1 MEEEIDLRQYVE
13 VLIRHWGW
21 IAGLALVAAAAAL
34 GVSFLIPPT
43 YEATALVAVTEPRYV
58 MRFDPRFETVNSVQ
72 PAYQAY
78 LDPLLMEGLGLPVDH
93 LPQKLEKPPHFPPGA
108 APVLRGKGI
117 QGEVFDLMAKEG
129 LNDPA
134 DVVRPRPVTLQPGQA
149 MLPGPAAIAI
159 HDDGHMLGK
168 FGQLFLFHSYYL

>member
-13 VLIRHWGW
+13 VLIRSWGW

-78 LDPLLMEGLGLPVDH
+78 PELAASDDLLQDLLASLSPV
-93 LPQKLEKPPHFPPGA
+93 PETS
-108 APVLRGKGI
+108 R
-117 QGEVFDLMAKEG
+117 
-129 LNDPA
+129 
-134 DVVRPRPVTLQPGQA
+134 
-149 MLPGPAAIAI
+149 
-159 HDDGHMLGK
+159 
-168 FGQLFLFHSYYL
+168 